1 MIIESAAKT
10 DVGKKRDSNEDS
22 FLVDSALRSFIV
34 ADGMGGHQAGEVAS
48 RLVVET
54 MGASLKRY
62 LDDGGELESDAV
74 DDSLS
79 REANI
84 LLASIR
90 EANTTVFEDAQG
102 ALNRRG
108 MGSTVACVLCTDYTI
123 ISANV
128 GDSPIYLVRDGNI
141 SPLSKTHTVEAELSA
156 IDPQKAMHIDRRYQS
171 MLTRAVGTE
180 EVVWPD
186 VYETQFFDNDSIV
199 ICSDGLSNKVTSDEM
214 LDIVMN
220 NSPEEACRLFVGLA
234 NGRGGEDNITV
245 IVLKLIKRADRASR
259 LLKFITNLFTR
270 G

>member
-10 DVGKKRDSNEDS
+10 DVGKKRDTNEDS
-22 FLVDSALRSFIV
+22 YFVDPDLRSFIV

-54 MGASLKRY
+54 MGASLKHY
-62 LDDGGELESDAV
+62 LNDGGQLESDVV
-74 DDSLS
+74 DEALSL
-79 REANI
+79 EANM

-90 EANTTVFEDAQG
+90 EANKAVYQDAQES
-102 ALNRRG
+102 LNRRG

-128 GDSPIYLVRDGNI
+128 GDSPIYLVRDGEI
-141 SPLSKTHTVEAELSA
+141 APLSKTHTVEAELSA
-156 IDPQKAMHIDRRYQS
+156 IDPQKALHIDRRYQS

-186 VYETQFFDNDSIV
+186 VFETQFFDNDIIV

-214 LDIVMN
+214 LDIVEN

-245 IVLKLIKRADRASR
+245 IVLKLIKREHRMSR
-259 LLKFITNLFTR
+259 LLRFITNLFTR
-270 G
+270 D